1 VSHLARPVYRFHQ
14 YQGLTNDCGPTS
26 LAIAANTLLQKEQF
40 AGPDVAEQM
49 SRLRFEWRPFPHLVV
64 SRIPGWATF
73 PWGIVYT
80 LRKHGFRARWR
91 PFGSLERL
99 RQNLL
104 ANLITIVV
112 IGEPLHWRKW
122 RYAGWGHVKV
132 LFGHTPGRG
141 FLFVDP
147 GYPRRP
153 ADPWA
158 AHGLFWQG
166 EEEFWK
172 QWRNLFQIYIEVR

>member
-1 VSHLARPVYRFHQ
+1 
-14 YQGLTNDCGPTS
+14 
-26 LAIAANTLLQKEQF
+26 
-40 AGPDVAEQM
+40 
-49 SRLRFEWRPFPHLVV
+49 
-64 SRIPGWATF
+64 
-73 PWGIVYT
+73 
-80 LRKHGFRARWR
+80 
-91 PFGSLERL
+91 LERL